1 MGIFDNKISSFT
13 IKYSNEEE
21 LNKIEKVIDFLFAN
35 KNNNEIEIP
44 RIIDCME
51 NDHKEII
58 IFIENILN

>member
-1 MGIFDNKISSFT
+1 MGIFDNKISSFS